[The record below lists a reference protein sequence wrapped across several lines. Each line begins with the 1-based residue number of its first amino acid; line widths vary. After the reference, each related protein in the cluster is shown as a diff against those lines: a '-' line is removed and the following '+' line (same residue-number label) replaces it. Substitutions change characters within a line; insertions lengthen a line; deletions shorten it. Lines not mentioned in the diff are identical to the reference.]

1 MTSSELQFAVI
12 KDELTAMVDDIIRQ
26 FLNDKV
32 YEKDQAQN
40 WCNGISDE
48 IIKALHQQQRGF
60 KFVCTC
66 TIFQK
71 GYASMNFSSTCL
83 WNPNQDGSVTVK
95 YENDKMHAFV
105 CLFSFFSFFLFPF
118 FSPLSRHKSEKS
130 TAVFLSD
137 VIAEHAKSKDIFYFY
152 VKFNLD

>member
-60 KFVCTC
+60 K
-66 TIFQK
+66 
-71 GYASMNFSSTCL
+71 
-83 WNPNQDGSVTVK
+83 SVTVK

-105 CLFSFFSFFLFPF
+105 CLFGLAP
-118 FSPLSRHKSEKS
+118 
-130 TAVFLSD
+130 
-137 VIAEHAKSKDIFYFY
+137 
-152 VKFNLD
+152 

>member
-60 KFVCTC
+60 KFVCNS

-71 GYASMNFSSTCL
+71 GDASLHFSSTCL

-105 CLFSFFSFFLFPF
+105 CLFGLAP
-118 FSPLSRHKSEKS
+118 
-130 TAVFLSD
+130 
-137 VIAEHAKSKDIFYFY
+137 
-152 VKFNLD
+152 

>member
-66 TIFQK
+66 TIF
-71 GYASMNFSSTCL
+71 
-83 WNPNQDGSVTVK
+83 PNMKTIKCTLSFAYSV
-95 YENDKMHAFV
+95 
-105 CLFSFFSFFLFPF
+105 LL
-118 FSPLSRHKSEKS
+118 HK
-130 TAVFLSD
+130 
-137 VIAEHAKSKDIFYFY
+137 
-152 VKFNLD
+152 

>member
-60 KFVCTC
+60 K
-66 TIFQK
+66 
-71 GYASMNFSSTCL
+71 STCL

-105 CLFSFFSFFLFPF
+105 CLFGLAP
-118 FSPLSRHKSEKS
+118 
-130 TAVFLSD
+130 
-137 VIAEHAKSKDIFYFY
+137 
-152 VKFNLD
+152 

>member
-26 FLNDKV
+26 FLNDKI

-95 YENDKMHAFV
+95 YKFILYTEIYQKIATIFGNENYCH
-105 CLFSFFSFFLFPF
+105 
-118 FSPLSRHKSEKS
+118 
-130 TAVFLSD
+130 
-137 VIAEHAKSKDIFYFY
+137 YFY
-152 VKFNLD
+152 QKEIMRLLQILKLLNQKNERKLLWFVKRK

>member
-26 FLNDKV
+26 FLNDK
-32 YEKDQAQN
+32 
-40 WCNGISDE
+40 CNGISDE

-105 CLFSFFSFFLFPF
+105 CLFGLAP
-118 FSPLSRHKSEKS
+118 
-130 TAVFLSD
+130 
-137 VIAEHAKSKDIFYFY
+137 
-152 VKFNLD
+152 

>member
-48 IIKALHQQQRGF
+48 IIKSNMKMTKCTLSSAYSVLLH
-60 KFVCTC
+60 K
-66 TIFQK
+66 
-71 GYASMNFSSTCL
+71 
-83 WNPNQDGSVTVK
+83 
-95 YENDKMHAFV
+95 
-105 CLFSFFSFFLFPF
+105 
-118 FSPLSRHKSEKS
+118 
-130 TAVFLSD
+130 
-137 VIAEHAKSKDIFYFY
+137 
-152 VKFNLD
+152 